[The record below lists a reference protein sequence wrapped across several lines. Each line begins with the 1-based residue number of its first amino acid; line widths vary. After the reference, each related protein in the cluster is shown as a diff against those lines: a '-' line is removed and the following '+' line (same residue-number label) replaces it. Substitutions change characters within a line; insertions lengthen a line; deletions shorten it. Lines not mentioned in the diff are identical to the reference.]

1 MPHPRHSAPDAIPT
15 RPFDAPCRVSQDD
28 ASVTCLWRRYDDD
41 GEGSGF
47 GSRVVGA
54 INSTAAAA
62 RAARI
67 QRRARTEPAVVRVE
81 LGAPSAGSSR
91 PANPYMDSSLDDS
104 AILKR
109 SAAAG
114 AAAAAR
120 FNAEE

>member
-1 MPHPRHSAPDAIPT
+1 M
-15 RPFDAPCRVSQDD
+15 SQDD

-67 QRRARTEPAVVRVE
+67 NSTAAAARTARIQGRARTEPAVVRVE
-81 LGAPSAGSSR
+81 LGAPSAGTTSR

>member
-1 MPHPRHSAPDAIPT
+1 M
-15 RPFDAPCRVSQDD
+15 SQDD

>member
-1 MPHPRHSAPDAIPT
+1 M
-15 RPFDAPCRVSQDD
+15 SQDD

-47 GSRVVGA
+47 GSRVVAA

-62 RAARI
+62 RAARINSTAAAARTARI

-81 LGAPSAGSSR
+81 LGAPSAGTSR

-104 AILKR
+104 AIVKR